1 MSSEEMLYGVRAG
14 DVQQVAS
21 VLADRL
27 GCSFSAR
34 ESDYFGEYFLARTE
48 RGNVRIV
55 AQPDPEG
62 EPLEEE
68 FEEYQVLVYL
78 PGGDDELDLHGIQIG
93 QGVIER
99 LS

>member
-1 MSSEEMLYGVRAG
+1 MSSDEVLHGVRAG
-14 DVQQVAS
+14 DVREVAS

-27 GCSFSAR
+27 GCSFAVR
-34 ESDYFGEYFLARTE
+34 ESDYFGEYFLAHTK
-48 RGNVRIV
+48 RGNVKIV

-62 EPLEEE
+62 EPLEED
-68 FEEYQVLVYL
+68 FEEYQVLVYS
-78 PGGDDELDLHGIQIG
+78 PGGDDELDLRDIQVG